1 MTRDITDLVKVAG
14 QTIDRS
20 TLNGLKVASAKS
32 GVSFQ
37 YLVAKAAQESSLKTD
52 AQADTSSA
60 AGLFQFTRGTWLDMV
75 KRFGPQYGYG
85 DLAQKILLGGDGKAT
100 VQDRSTEQRILALRE
115 NPEASGLM
123 AAEYARDN
131 AAALHEA

>member
-1 MTRDITDLVKVAG
+1 MVQNVADVVKIAG
-14 QTIDRS
+14 HNVERS
-20 TLNGLKVASAKS
+20 TLTGLQNASQKS

-100 VQDRSTEQRILALRE
+100 VQDRPTEQRILA
-115 NPEASGLM
+115 
-123 AAEYARDN
+123 
-131 AAALHEA
+131 